1 MQGIK
6 LRILTPAYYRPTT
19 WTRALWSSPPNPPA
33 GKLWNDS
40 LIKLSN
46 PGSLRLSTMVT
57 SDACVT
63 GYSVCRA
70 RNLLAMHAHTP
81 GEGTGFYQAE
91 AVQNMFAVWQYMPV
105 DVGEVIT
112 EVWQRKERLS
122 GYTTLLV
129 CRAPDYCT
137 PHYYGQIRI
146 RTTSNLG
153 FSSQPTRAETPSWDY
168 GLPRVEAAGLL

>member
-1 MQGIK
+1 
-6 LRILTPAYYRPTT
+6 
-19 WTRALWSSPPNPPA
+19 
-33 GKLWNDS
+33 
-40 LIKLSN
+40 
-46 PGSLRLSTMVT
+46 MVT
-57 SDACVT
+57 SDARVT

-81 GEGTGFYQAE
+81 GEETGFYQAE

-129 CRAPDYCT
+129 CRAPDY
-137 PHYYGQIRI
+137 YGQIR
-146 RTTSNLG
+146 TTFNLG